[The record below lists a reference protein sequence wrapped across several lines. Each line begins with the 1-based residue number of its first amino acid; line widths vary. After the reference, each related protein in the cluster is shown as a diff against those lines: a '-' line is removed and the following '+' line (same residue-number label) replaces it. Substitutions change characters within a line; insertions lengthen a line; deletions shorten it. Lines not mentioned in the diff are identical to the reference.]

1 MSREILSKRQIVELV
16 NQNCSEEG
24 SRVKHLYQIDELML
38 AKALK
43 DKGVGP
49 GLGWDIYSD
58 IDRRV
63 NNARKKKEDR
73 ELEKIP
79 KEERFLNAVV
89 ESNSPKYQPIQ
100 APIRSMQI
108 PVLTSEY
115 MNGVNKDETERL
127 VIIMRH
133 EAGVKNAENSITME
147 ELMLIEF
154 FRGMEG

>member
-73 ELEKIP
+73 EL
-79 KEERFLNAVV
+79 
-89 ESNSPKYQPIQ
+89 
-100 APIRSMQI
+100 
-108 PVLTSEY
+108 
-115 MNGVNKDETERL
+115 
-127 VIIMRH
+127 
-133 EAGVKNAENSITME
+133 
-147 ELMLIEF
+147 
-154 FRGMEG
+154 